1 VSPNKDDVM
10 KKCMDAGMYDEKPMH
25 FLMEIQVMCTNILSF
40 IMFYFI
46 VLQCS
51 LIKYT
56 YDIVVD

>member
-1 VSPNKDDVM
+1 
-10 KKCMDAGMYDEKPMH
+10 MYDEKPMH

>member
-1 VSPNKDDVM
+1 MSPNKDDVM